1 MLQEQLGVGDAILK
15 NSAQNPEEEREEREH
30 KLFFTFLI
38 FFYFFTWGNPY
49 WRMISISSFP

>member
-15 NSAQNPEEEREEREH
+15 NSAQNLEEEREY

-38 FFYFFTWGNPY
+38 SFYFFTGT
-49 WRMISISSFP
+49 IHTGA